1 MELGEMNNIRQHCMK
16 AHFKEDGEL
25 GEMHNDLDGKN
36 LQRVKSNVISR
47 QCNQKDGPAPWIVS
61 LLADRDV
68 GVTLCIEA
76 HRKLVLAQLLD
87 IGSDVLGS
95 SFLFA
100 SYFTSSSVIFADA
113 DCAR

>member
-68 GVTLCIEA
+68 GVTLCMRRIGN
-76 HRKLVLAQLLD
+76 LSLLNFWILDPMFLALLSCLPH
-87 IGSDVLGS
+87 ISPALQ
-95 SFLFA
+95 
-100 SYFTSSSVIFADA
+100 
-113 DCAR
+113 

>member
-47 QCNQKDGPAPWIVS
+47 QCNQKGWPGS
-61 LLADRDV
+61 LDR
-68 GVTLCIEA
+68 
-76 HRKLVLAQLLD
+76 Q
-87 IGSDVLGS
+87 
-95 SFLFA
+95 FA
-100 SYFTSSSVIFADA
+100 
-113 DCAR
+113 C